1 MKFVKIHLME
11 KALMA
16 ILLCSWIGCATVNKT
31 TAVKG
36 KVSSEPMATL
46 YIPITKTVTITKHD
60 TIKPKRNNAEIQAY
74 LNEQYKINADQFIT
88 PQFNRLSSVISQQ
101 ADALS
106 GFKDIL
112 TEMRKRAI
120 RRTDSTNSIIAKD
133 RKDYARLEQIY
144 FDEQKKQVARNAEQ
158 INNLKTITN
167 ILLALGLMMIF
178 AIIALTIVA
187 KILWNRL
194 NRLYKSFVH
203 V

>member
-1 MKFVKIHLME
+1 MISCAAREKTLSGKKQPVGLME
-11 KALMA
+11 
-16 ILLCSWIGCATVNKT
+16 
-31 TAVKG
+31 
-36 KVSSEPMATL
+36 SSIM
-46 YIPITKTVTITKHD
+46 YVPITKTVTITKHD

-88 PQFNRLSSVISQQ
+88 PQFNKLSAIIGQQ
-101 ADALS
+101 ANALS

-120 RRTDSTNSIIAKD
+120 KRTDSTNSIIAKD
-133 RKDYARLEQIY
+133 RKDYAKLEQIY

-167 ILLALGLMMIF
+167 ILLVLGLIMIF

-194 NRLYKSFVH
+194 NRLYKSFANV
-203 V
+203 